1 MKHLTYFAFFAAIIA
16 LGSCRKDDV
25 NPIATLQGQEF
36 EMHEGQK
43 GIIKIGGAET
53 GQEVTLTY
61 DSTRYSCYP
70 EAYCIEEPYWVKV
83 YLHLAINGKLKN
95 VILCEGLEDYPNNP
109 CTNESIFQIYET
121 YRISLRDWNI
131 DKMTLQNKRAKLVIH
146 KVDG

>member
-1 MKHLTYFAFFAAIIA
+1 
-16 LGSCRKDDV
+16 
-25 NPIATLQGQEF
+25 
-36 EMHEGQK
+36 MHEGQK

-70 EAYCIEEPYWVKV
+70 EAYCIGEPYWVKV
-83 YLHLAINGKLKN
+83 YLHLAINGKMKN
-95 VILCEGLEDYPNNP
+95 VILCEGLEDHPDNP
-109 CTNESIFQIYET
+109 CTNESTFQIDET